1 MNSPCSILNLLPH
14 AGGGMGV
21 VLRALLTAESKPGNS
36 FMHSVAALEYL
47 NDATKNHLNS
57 HGIPWSDCL
66 AMGDS
71 QERLSA
77 LIESAD
83 IVLLHWWNHPLLMR
97 LLFNGIPPSRLM
109 IWSHVNGFYPPQS
122 FFPELFELP
131 DLFVFATKASL
142 HAPVVKSLPDELKQR
157 VRIIR
162 SCAGIPKGAEN
173 LSVKAGPFQVGYVG
187 TVEPAK
193 MHPDFLEICVAAGIP
208 APCIVAGGPA
218 HEELRIKAEKL
229 KLAGNFNIVGPVDD
243 TKPIFSRLH
252 AFAYPLNPK
261 HYGTGEQV
269 LIEAMAFG
277 AVPVVLAN
285 LPEMSIVRHDETGLV
300 AKNAEEFPAALR
312 LLMENPLERERLAA
326 GGHSFVIE
334 ECGIEHSIKAFHV
347 LFNETLRLPKRPRI
361 MHLPSVA
368 GVEDGSPFH
377 LFLVS
382 YGNTPERS
390 FFEKETLISGPDSLP
405 QGFISK
411 SRGTPFHYLRMLGHD
426 PRLESICNTYYGKT
440 GLHHE

>member
-21 VLRALLTAESKPGNS
+21 VLRALLTTESKPGNA

-47 NDATKNHLNS
+47 NDATRTHLNS

-77 LIESAD
+77 LVEAAD

-131 DLFVFATKASL
+131 DRFVFATKASL

-157 VRIIR
+157 MRVIR

-173 LSVKAGPFQVGYVG
+173 SSVKAGPFQVGYVG

-218 HEELRIKAEKL
+218 HEELRTKAKRL
-229 KLAGNFNIVGPVDD
+229 GLAGNFDILGPVDD
-243 TKPIFSRLH
+243 TRPIFSRLH
-252 AFAYPLNPK
+252 AFAYPLNPT

-285 LPEMSIVRHDETGLV
+285 LPEITIVRHGETGLV
-300 AKNAEEFPAALR
+300 AKNAEEFSAALR
-312 LLMENPLERERLAA
+312 LLMENPLEREKLAA

-334 ECGIEHSIKAFHV
+334 ECGIEHSIKGFHV
-347 LFNETLRLPKRPRI
+347 LFNEILRLPKRPRRL
-361 MHLPSVA
+361 HLPSVE
-368 GVEDGSPFH
+368 GVKDGSPFH

-382 YGNTPERS
+382 CGNTPERS
-390 FFEKETLISGPDSLP
+390 FFEKEAPISGLESLP
-405 QGFISK
+405 QGFTSK

-426 PRLESICNTYYGKT
+426 PKLESICNTYYGET
-440 GLHHE
+440 EATP